1 MKIAFMSSILM
12 PKDLMIW
19 PSYVV
24 ASGYDRSI
32 TIDAEEVD
40 EEEGVPYL

>member
-1 MKIAFMSSILM
+1 MSSILM

-19 PSYVV
+19 PPYVV

-40 EEEGVPYL
+40 EDESMRYH